1 MKTQNFNTDYKMG
14 YDAELR
20 AADWYATYRLSD
32 LRDLYLHETRS
43 EQTLGDFT
51 LTYKDGSAET
61 FDVKAR
67 RKNTYNPA
75 NNNYF
80 KFEVWSNKDHRA
92 GWGIKAP
99 YDSILQ
105 VFSYNDYLLKIN
117 MHHLKDHFGIIPDM
131 SFTDI
136 NSLVDGFIHT
146 NSQLTLSQQVNTNE
160 YGQIRNIGQTIDIPW
175 SYLHHFVDGY
185 YIHNGTDLHPTTY
198 TDFITNGINA

>member
-20 AADWYATYRLSD
+20 AADWYTTYRLSD
-32 LRDLYLHETRS
+32 LTAFYLHKTYS
-43 EQTLGDFT
+43 EQKRGDFT
-51 LTYKDGSAET
+51 LTYTDGSTET

-75 NNNYF
+75 SNNYF
-80 KFEVWSNKDHRA
+80 KFEVWSNKDYRA

-99 YDSILQ
+99 YDAILQ
-105 VFSYNDYLLKIN
+105 VFSYNDYMLKIN
-117 MHHLKDHFGIIPDM
+117 IHRLKDNFGITPNM

-136 NSLVDGFIHT
+136 NNLVDGITGT
-146 NSQLTLSQQVNTNE
+146 NSQLTVSQQVNTND

-185 YIHNGTDLHPTTY
+185 YVFDGADLQPTTY
-198 TDFITNGINA
+198 TDFITNGIKI